1 MTTVDANGFTF
12 DVDIDGPEDGR
23 PVILLH
29 GWPQDRRS
37 WRAVVERLN
46 EVGLRTIVP
55 DQRGYSPGARPEGVE
70 HYTTATLADDVVA
83 IADALGIERFDL
95 VGHDWGAA
103 VAWVVAARHPDR
115 LRSLTAVS
123 VPHLAAYGA
132 ALANDTDAQER
143 ATYIGLLRQ
152 PGKAEELLLARD
164 GQRLRAMYQGAVDSR
179 DEDAYIDRL
188 SVPGALTATLNW
200 YRAMGAD
207 LSTTAPTA
215 VPTTFVWGA
224 QDLAIG
230 RYGAER
236 CADFVTADY
245 RFVEV
250 DGGHWLPDT
259 HPDLVFTEISA
270 RIATT

>member
-1 MTTVDANGFTF
+1 MTAVDANGFTF
-12 DVDIDGPEDGR
+12 DVDIDGPEDAR

-37 WRAVVERLN
+37 WRAVTERLN

-70 HYTTATLADDVVA
+70 HYTTAALADDVVA

-103 VAWVVAARHPDR
+103 VAWVVAGAHPDR
-115 LRSLTAVS
+115 LRSLTTVS
-123 VPHLAAYGA
+123 VPHLAAYA
-132 ALANDTDAQER
+132 EALTQDADAQER

-152 PGKAEELLLARD
+152 PGKAEEILLEHD
-164 GQRLRAMYQGAVDSR
+164 GQRLRAMYQGAVRSE
-179 DEDAYIDRL
+179 DEDAYVDRFGA
-188 SVPGALTATLNW
+188 PGALTATLNW
-200 YRAMGAD
+200 YRAMGAE
-207 LSTTAPTA
+207 LSSTPPTT
-215 VPTTFVWGA
+215 VPTTFVWGTD
-224 QDLAIG
+224 DLAIG
-230 RYGAER
+230 RYGADR

-259 HPDLVFTEISA
+259 QPDLLFTEISA